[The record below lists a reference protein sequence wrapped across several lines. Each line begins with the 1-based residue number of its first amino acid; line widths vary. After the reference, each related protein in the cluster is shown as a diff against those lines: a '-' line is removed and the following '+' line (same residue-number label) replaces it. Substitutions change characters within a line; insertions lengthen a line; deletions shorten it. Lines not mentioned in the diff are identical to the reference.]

1 MSVSSKKKLAP
12 LPRTRKFR
20 GIPVKILCKNPLI
33 QTRNMMNFDLDVD
46 PDVDHDFDHV
56 KIVHLVVQALAD
68 ETQSSYSIINK

>member
-1 MSVSSKKKLAP
+1 
-12 LPRTRKFR
+12 
-20 GIPVKILCKNPLI
+20 
-33 QTRNMMNFDLDVD
+33 MMNFDLDVD